1 VVTMAGG
8 CGWTGSQLLTV
19 DNPVTI
25 TTAVCNQT
33 TVTGA
38 SVGGAYDFSDVAVT
52 YTDSVSSMAHTE
64 RGFIKGQFQ

>member
-1 VVTMAGG
+1 
-8 CGWTGSQLLTV
+8 LTV

-25 TTAVCNQT
+25 TTTACNQS
-33 TVTGA
+33 TVVNATAG
-38 SVGGAYDFSDVAVT
+38 SAYDFSDVAVT